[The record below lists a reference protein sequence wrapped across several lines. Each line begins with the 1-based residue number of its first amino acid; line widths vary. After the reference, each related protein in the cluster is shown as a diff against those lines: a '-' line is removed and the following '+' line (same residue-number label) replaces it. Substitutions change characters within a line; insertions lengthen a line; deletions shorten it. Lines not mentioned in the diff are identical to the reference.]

1 MVDGRPHTCFA
12 PEAGSP
18 ESVPSTFGRSSRF
31 PEKLLKEYVYTY
43 IIKPYV
49 MKLHKLGVNDDVY
62 LTALRDEMIIYK
74 HMSVIRRMD
83 S

>member
-1 MVDGRPHTCFA
+1 M
-12 PEAGSP
+12 
-18 ESVPSTFGRSSRF
+18 
-31 PEKLLKEYVYTY
+31 YTY
-43 IIKPYV
+43 IMKPYV

-62 LTALRDEMIIYK
+62 LTAIRDEMIIYK